1 MINSSKWSTGFALEP
16 VHLAAV
22 ARSGLLRRPPSPIR
36 LKTDGA

>member
-1 MINSSKWSTGFALEP
+1 MIDQAGSALRAC
-16 VHLAAV
+16 HLAAV